1 MFRHQMCHPQGLNFV
16 NLPNHISTIAAL
28 VKINKIF
35 RTLKFSNVVLLL
47 LLLLLLLSHD
57 VCVVAVYTIR
67 VLMLLLCLPGT
78 FRASICRGQI
88 IYIFIIIE
96 LSLVDI

>member
-16 NLPNHISTIAAL
+16 TLPNHISTIAAL

-47 LLLLLLLSHD
+47 LLLLSHD
-57 VCVVAVYTIR
+57 ICVVAVYTIR
-67 VLMLLLCLPGT
+67 VLMMLLCLPGT
-78 FRASICRGQI
+78 YSKHVAA
-88 IYIFIIIE
+88 
-96 LSLVDI
+96 